1 MVLFGID
8 PGTVESGYV
17 VFNSENMEVVD
28 SGVIGNEELLH
39 LSAWDNADIICI
51 EMVASYGQ
59 AVGKTTFETVLWI
72 GRFVQTAVYKDKEYK
87 LLYKKKDTNPTLCF
101 SSYVKDTHI
110 RQAILDM
117 FPATGGGSV
126 PQKGTKAQP
135 GPLYG
140 VSSHAF
146 SALAVALT
154 YCLNIGIIKR

>member
-17 VFNSENMEVVD
+17 VLSSENMEVVD

-59 AVGKTTFETVLWI
+59 AVGQTTFETVLWI
-72 GRFVQTAVYKDKEYK
+72 GRFVQTAISKDKEYK
-87 LLYKKKDTNPTLCF
+87 LLYKKKDINPTLCF
-101 SSYVKDTHI
+101 SSNVKDTHI

-140 VSSHAF
+140 VSSHAI

-154 YCLNIGIIKR
+154 YCIQNKLINR

>member
-1 MVLFGID
+1 MVLLGID

-17 VFNSENMEVVD
+17 VFNSENMEVVE

-39 LSAWDNADIICI
+39 LSAWGNAEIVCI

-72 GRFVQTAVYKDKEYK
+72 GRFVQTAVDKDKEYK
-87 LLYKKKDTNPTLCF
+87 LLYKKKDINPTLCY
-101 SSYVKDTHI
+101 SSNVKDTHI

-117 FPATGGGSV
+117 FPPTGGGNV
-126 PQKGTKAQP
+126 PQKGTKVQP

-146 SALAVALT
+146 SALAVVLT
-154 YCLNIGIIKR
+154 YCLNTGIINR

>member
-1 MVLFGID
+1 MIIFGID

-17 VFNSENMEVVD
+17 LFNSDNMQVVE
-28 SGVIGNEELLH
+28 SGVVGNEELLQM
-39 LSAWDNADIICI
+39 SSWDNSDIVCI

-59 AVGKTTFETVLWI
+59 AVGQTTFDTVLWI
-72 GRFVQTAVYKDKEYK
+72 GRFVQMSVFKNKDYK
-87 LLYKKKDTNPTLCF
+87 LLYKKKDINPTICF
-101 SSYVKDTHI
+101 SSKVKDANI

-126 PQKGTKAQP
+126 PQKGTKSQP

-140 VSSHAF
+140 VSSHAI

-154 YCLNIGIIKR
+154 YCIQNKLINR

>member
-1 MVLFGID
+1 MVLLGID

-17 VFNSENMEVVD
+17 VFNSENMEVVE

-39 LSAWDNADIICI
+39 LSAWGNAEIVCI
-51 EMVASYGQ
+51 EMVASYGM
-59 AVGKTTFETVLWI
+59 AVGQTTFDTVLWI
-72 GRFVQTAVYKDKEYK
+72 GRFVQTAVDKDKEYK
-87 LLYKKKDTNPTLCF
+87 LLYKKKDINPTLCY
-101 SSYVKDTHI
+101 SSNVKDTHI

-117 FPATGGGSV
+117 FPPTGGGSV

-140 VSSHAF
+140 VSSHAI

-154 YCLNIGIIKR
+154 YCIQNKLINR